1 MLISYTA
8 CQLLEW
14 TSPRWVRRLVIGNG
28 DGISIDHSLSYR
40 QPPLFTAN
48 GWPNVEHYD
57 ANLLLEL
64 MEEEM
69 RVTNATTVCRSDHDE
84 EPLTVAEQKARAA
97 AVRGLVNAR
106 DGRFEKARTL
116 FGEALSHDPALDL
129 SQIPTFWKLPRG
141 GQDAAVE
148 AYQDAGM
155 QKEAK
160 ILSSNLNYHFRPKL
174 VRRRPRPLALTS
186 T

>member
-1 MLISYTA
+1 MLISNTA
-8 CQLLEW
+8 CQLLVW
-14 TSPRWVRRLVIGNG
+14 TTPRWLHRLVVGNEN
-28 DGISIDHSLSYR
+28 GILSGYSSSFR

-57 ANLLLEL
+57 PNLLLEL

-69 RVTNATTVCRSDHDE
+69 RVTNTITVCRSDQNG

-106 DGRFEKARTL
+106 DGRFDKARAL
-116 FGEALSHDPALDL
+116 FGEALSHDPGLDL

-160 ILSSNLNYHFRPKL
+160 VLSSNLNYHFRPKL
-174 VRRRPRPLALTS
+174 VRRRPRPLAVPS

>member
-1 MLISYTA
+1 
-8 CQLLEW
+8 
-14 TSPRWVRRLVIGNG
+14 
-28 DGISIDHSLSYR
+28 
-40 QPPLFTAN
+40 
-48 GWPNVEHYD
+48 
-57 ANLLLEL
+57 

-69 RVTNATTVCRSDHDE
+69 RVTNAMTDGQSDRSE

-97 AVRGLVNAR
+97 AVRGLVHAR
-106 DGRFEKARTL
+106 DGRFDKARTL
-116 FGEALSHDPALDL
+116 FGEALSFDPSLDL

-174 VRRRPRPLALTS
+174 VRRRPRPLAALS

>member
-1 MLISYTA
+1 MMISNTA
-8 CQLLEW
+8 CYLLGW
-14 TSPRWVRRLVIGNG
+14 TGQRWMRRLFGAIGDEVLVDSAG
-28 DGISIDHSLSYR
+28 SPSR
-40 QPPLFTAN
+40 AALFTTN
-48 GWPNVEHYD
+48 GWPNLELYD
-57 ANLLLEL
+57 ANLMIDV

-69 RVTNATTVCRSDHDE
+69 HVPDLTTVYRNDLTGD
-84 EPLTVAEQKARAA
+84 PLTIEEQKARAA

-116 FGEALSHDPALDL
+116 FGEALLLDRALDL

-141 GQDAAVE
+141 GQDAAVD
-148 AYQDAGM
+148 AYHDAGM

-160 ILSSNLNYHFRPKL
+160 LLSSNLNYHFRPKL
-174 VRRRPRPLALTS
+174 VRRRPLVIQS

>member
-1 MLISYTA
+1 MLISNTA
-8 CQLLEW
+8 CHLLEW
-14 TSPRWVRRLVIGNG
+14 TSPHWVRRFVSGTS
-28 DGISIDHSLSYR
+28 DGSSIDQSTSFR
-40 QPPLFTAN
+40 QPPLFTAH
-48 GWPNVEHYD
+48 GWPNVERYD

-106 DGRFEKARTL
+106 DGRFDKARAL

-129 SQIPTFWKLPRG
+129 TQIPTFWKLPRG

-148 AYQDAGM
+148 AYQDVGM

-174 VRRRPRPLALTS
+174 VRRRPRPVAVPSL
-186 T
+186 